1 MKNSASR
8 LLKKIIAGLSAMAK
22 SKTLALKSKTNAIK
36 ARLII
41 FSLMKNKKFLMSSI
55 SEKFHSVLG
64 HHNKEDEANSN
75 NFLLEDGNEN
85 EHNQNQ
91 NQNRKN
97 KNKNAIVLFRNN
109 AQSYEKVP
117 NPSEAQFVEDEG
129 GCYYNYDDGGD
140 GDDDEKYPDLT
151 HTLFDSEDL
160 DLEGSVI
167 DLVKNSKEERGQ
179 EFKLE
184 DEIDQCA
191 ALFIKRFRR
200 QMILQKQESLKRQQE
215 ELTNNAA

>member
-55 SEKFHSVLG
+55 SEKFHSV
-64 HHNKEDEANSN
+64 
-75 NFLLEDGNEN
+75 DGNEN

-117 NPSEAQFVEDEG
+117 NPSETQFVEDEG

-140 GDDDEKYPDLT
+140 GDDDDEKYPDLT

>member
-64 HHNKEDEANSN
+64 HHNKEDE
-75 NFLLEDGNEN
+75 
-85 EHNQNQ
+85 

-117 NPSEAQFVEDEG
+117 NPSETQFVEDEG

-140 GDDDEKYPDLT
+140 GDDDDEKYPDLT